1 MQLLS
6 ASALNKMCT
15 VSTLH
20 ADLSFKCSSDYIVHV
35 AAAAAAATT
44 KRPFFQ
50 VNWGPVVS
58 FFTYSITGLVEE
70 SFFMGVECPFCHPSV
85 SVKALKGTQ
94 SINPNQWPGLILL
107 SSITGLLKEA
117 VLLPLHQY
125 QNLIYLF
132 TQTPRVNVCAL

>member
-70 SFFMGVECPFCHPSV
+70 SFLWGLNVLFATHPSV
-85 SVKALKGTQ
+85 SKL
-94 SINPNQWPGLILL
+94 
-107 SSITGLLKEA
+107 
-117 VLLPLHQY
+117 
-125 QNLIYLF
+125 
-132 TQTPRVNVCAL
+132 